1 MLPDGPVIEDEDDDD
16 DDNYEDEVEAIGSV
30 CNAFSL
36 QNHTG
41 QVGDTNSTSKQSRSE
56 NKSRKA
62 MLKLGMESIPGVR
75 TRIYCLSF
83 RSQMFSRVPLQTLVL
98 SLGRQILRT

>member
-16 DDNYEDEVEAIGSV
+16 DDNYEDEVE
-30 CNAFSL
+30 
-36 QNHTG
+36 
-41 QVGDTNSTSKQSRSE
+41 GDTNSTSKQSRSE